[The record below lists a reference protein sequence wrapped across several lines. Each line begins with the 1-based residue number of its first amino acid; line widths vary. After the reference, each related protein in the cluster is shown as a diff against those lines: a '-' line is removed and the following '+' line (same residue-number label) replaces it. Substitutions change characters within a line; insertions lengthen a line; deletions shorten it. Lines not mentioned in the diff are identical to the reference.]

1 MGAGNTLLSGNLNNG
16 AAGSDQDG
24 RRPAHPHGR
33 ERQRLHAGPVTVAGG
48 TLLLDNGNGST
59 THYNSANF
67 NINGPSTL
75 TFKSSA
81 GAGSRNDLNART
93 FTFDATGGGTVNTT
107 GPINWVVSNNTFVTN
122 GGATDTLAT
131 SINLNSGSI
140 TFNTAV
146 RGTGLV
152 DLDVTAALGN
162 SGAAVTKNGPGI
174 LRFAGSNSFAGA
186 LAINAGTLIIAS
198 STALGTSASATTV
211 AAGAMLDLNGQSAG
225 AEALT
230 LNGTGILS
238 AGALINSSAV
248 AAGLNGNV
256 TMATASSI
264 GGSGDITLGGVVSG
278 PGLEKVGAGT
288 LTLSNANTFTGA
300 ATVSQGALLIN
311 GTTPAAGLINVSASA
326 TLGGGGSGG
335 VATLADGA
343 VLSPG
348 NADGNTGNL
357 FILAGLS
364 MAADS
369 VFRFEPGT
377 PSNSY
382 YTDPGSSYFTDHV
395 TVNEALTL
403 NGRILVAYPAGSL
416 VLRPEHRRRG
426 RPLAGGELHRR
437 PDRQHPRDRPRL
449 RPPGPGAGLPGQH
462 HLQPRLCVRR
472 GGRAR
477 GGQRRAAG
485 AGPRGL
491 LRRRFR

>member
-1 MGAGNTLLSGNLNNG
+1 MTKTGGGLLTLTGANGNAFT
-16 AAGSDQDG
+16 
-24 RRPAHPHGR
+24 
-33 ERQRLHAGPVTVAGG
+33 GPVTVAGG

-403 NGRILVAYPAGSL
+403 NGRILVAYRPDLSSYDLSTAVAGDRWLVASYTGALTDNTLEIDPASAPLAPGLVYQVNTTSNPGYVYVEVAVPEAGSAAL
-416 VLRPEHRRRG
+416 LALGLRPAPPPVPVTG
-426 RPLAGGELHRR
+426 TCF
-437 PDRQHPRDRPRL
+437 PRM
-449 RPPGPGAGLPGQH
+449 
-462 HLQPRLCVRR
+462 
-472 GGRAR
+472 
-477 GGQRRAAG
+477 
-485 AGPRGL
+485 
-491 LRRRFR
+491 FR